1 MISVSSAIRPK
12 ALGVKILECLA
23 GVPSSRDTREISCFG
38 PPHALDCPYMSLI
51 GSRPGAASERSR
63 TAVRFADVLETEVKA
78 RRNLLIVRVITWFN
92 LCRLCQD
99 LEEQML
105 LSAQP
110 GPEDL
115 QPHRALLSQA
125 ISGGEGL
132 LLECGDP
139 HVLDS
144 LAMTPAS
151 IDAKI
156 ESLRITFEQWHTEIN
171 PERQAQILKEVFGGS
186 A

>member
-1 MISVSSAIRPK
+1 MARSK
-12 ALGVKILECLA
+12 
-23 GVPSSRDTREISCFG
+23 ISCFG
-38 PPHALDCPYMSLI
+38 RQPGLDYLRMSL
-51 GSRPGAASERSR
+51 SVSPLEAASERWR
-63 TAVRFADVLETEVKA
+63 TAGRFADVLETEVKA
-78 RRNLLIVRVITWFN
+78 RRNPLVVQVVTWFN

-105 LSAQP
+105 LSARP

-115 QPHRALLSQA
+115 QLHRALLSQA

-132 LLECGDP
+132 LLDCSDP
-139 HVLDS
+139 HGLDS

-156 ESLRITFEQWHTEIN
+156 ESLRITFEQWHTDIN
-171 PERQAQILKEVFGGS
+171 PERQAEVLKE
-186 A
+186 